1 MNKAYLKKII
11 AQTPEDLKIIS
22 ACCFEGIVKIK
33 DIKFLKKNKIFL
45 LSINRQM
52 KEQESNDSK
61 INSIIRFEYIQSS
74 KSKNINQINQNE
86 ELKLISIDI
95 FKKNNI
101 FEITLLFLNNKII
114 TLNAEIIEVILEDQ
128 KLDKDENN

>member
-1 MNKAYLKKII
+1 MNRAYLKKII
-11 AQTPEDLKIIS
+11 AQSPEDLKIIS

-33 DIKFLKKNKIFL
+33 DIKFLEKNKIFL

-52 KEQESNDSK
+52 KEQESNNSK

-86 ELKLISIDI
+86 ELKLISIDT

-101 FEITLLFLNNKII
+101 FEIILLFLDNKII
-114 TLNAEIIEVILEDQ
+114 TLSAEIIEVTLEDQ
-128 KLDKDENN
+128 KNIND